1 MQVIRG
7 LIVAGILL
15 VAGLFACGLSRA
27 DEGED
32 DQKRAE
38 ALSLLK
44 RIAAEYDIR
53 LDDARTAT
61 RVSQPAVRWTNSISG
76 VTDAALF
83 IWMHENRPVAVG
95 SMVWLGD
102 AGVSR
107 EFQSLSSEP
116 LLARRGGKV
125 AWNPGVKGIEFQPIP
140 DAPTPAA
147 TARQR
152 LSQMKELARMFRAE
166 AVKGP
171 PAYSEDSVWKFRL
184 NPQPLLQYRQPD
196 APEREGAV
204 FAFAMDTDPEVLLL
218 IENRVRNGMT
228 GWECGVAPVTGW
240 SAKAW
245 FGDELIWEQQRQH
258 PAADPKLPYF
268 VEGPL
273 PVKQD

>member
-1 MQVIRG
+1 MQLSRG
-7 LIVAGILL
+7 VIVAGILL
-15 VAGLFACGLSRA
+15 AAGLFACSLSRA

-38 ALSLLK
+38 SLSLLK
-44 RIAAEYDIR
+44 RTAAEYDIR
-53 LDDARTAT
+53 LAGPRTAT
-61 RVSQPAVRWTNSISG
+61 RESQPAVRWTNSISG

-83 IWMHENRPVAVG
+83 IWMCEDRPIAVG

-102 AGVSR
+102 AGISR
-107 EFQSLSSEP
+107 EFQSLTSEP
-116 LLARRGGKV
+116 LEARRGGKV
-125 AWNPGVKGIEFQPIP
+125 VWNPGVKGVEFQPIP
-140 DAPTPAA
+140 DAPRPAA

-152 LSQMKELARMFRAE
+152 LSQMKELARTFRAE

-184 NPQPLLQYRQPD
+184 NPQPILQYGQPD

-218 IENRVRNGMT
+218 IENRVRDGKA

-245 FGDELIWEQQRQH
+245 FGDELIWEQDRQH

-268 VEGPL
+268 VDGPI
-273 PVKQD
+273 PVKND

>member
-1 MQVIRG
+1 MQVARG
-7 LIVAGILL
+7 VIVAGILL
-15 VAGLFACGLSRA
+15 VAGLFSCSLSRA
-27 DEGED
+27 DEDDD

-38 ALSLLK
+38 SLSLLK
-44 RIAAEYDIR
+44 RIAVEYDIR
-53 LDDARTAT
+53 LEDTRKAT
-61 RVSQPAVRWTNSISG
+61 LESQPAVRWTNSISG

-83 IWMHENRPVAVG
+83 IWMYEGRPVAVG

-102 AGVSR
+102 SGVSR

-116 LLARRGGKV
+116 LEARRGGKV
-125 AWNPGVKGIEFQPIP
+125 AWKPGVKGIEFQPIP
-140 DAPTPAA
+140 DAPVPAA

-152 LSQMKELARMFRAE
+152 LSQMKELARMFRSQ

-184 NPQPLLQYRQPD
+184 NPQPLLRYRQPN
-196 APEREGAV
+196 APELEGAV

-218 IENRVRNGMT
+218 IENRVRNGKAA
-228 GWECGVAPVTGW
+228 WQCGVAPVTGW

-245 FGDELIWEQQRQH
+245 FGDELIWAQERQH

-273 PVKQD
+273 PVKHD